1 LHIAQPSLSQ
11 QIRRLEVQ
19 LGVTLL
25 ERNSR
30 NVHLTAAGKAL
41 LREGRKTLR
50 QAQHAIEAARTAGAP
65 RLTVGFYGSAASE
78 LLPDALRA
86 FSARLPSVDVAV
98 RELLLGSIDDIL
110 DGNVDLAFT
119 RLLPDQTELETE
131 ILAEEARLLALA
143 STHPLAGH
151 QSLTF
156 ADLREE
162 SFIINPA
169 TSDQGAPPRW
179 LSEQR
184 RHGLRARVAAEANSV
199 QEILAIVAAGRG
211 VCLVPSAVAK
221 HFPRPDVSYVPVT
234 DADAA
239 VISLAWPRGRVSPAV
254 EAFIEAARHVAA
266 GK

>member
-1 LHIAQPSLSQ
+1 MRLLGAADGLLDRHQPAGLSIATSAVAEELHYGRAAERLHIAQPSLSQ

-25 ERNSR
+25 DRNSL
-30 NVHLTAAGKAL
+30 NVQLTAAGKAL

-50 QAQHAIEAARTAGAP
+50 QAQHAIETTRTAGAP

-86 FSARLPSVDVAV
+86 FNEQLPSVDVAV

-119 RLLPDQTELETE
+119 RLLPDQTEFETE
-131 ILAEEARLLALA
+131 VLAEEARLVALA
-143 STHPLAGH
+143 STHALATH

-162 SFIINPA
+162 SFIINPIA
-169 TSDQGAPPRW
+169 RNQGAPARW

-184 RHGLRARVAAEANSV
+184 RHVAASKSDSP
-199 QEILAIVAAGRG
+199 G
-211 VCLVPSAVAK
+211 
-221 HFPRPDVSYVPVT
+221 PRDS
-234 DADAA
+234 
-239 VISLAWPRGRVSPAV
+239 S
-254 EAFIEAARHVAA
+254 
-266 GK
+266 